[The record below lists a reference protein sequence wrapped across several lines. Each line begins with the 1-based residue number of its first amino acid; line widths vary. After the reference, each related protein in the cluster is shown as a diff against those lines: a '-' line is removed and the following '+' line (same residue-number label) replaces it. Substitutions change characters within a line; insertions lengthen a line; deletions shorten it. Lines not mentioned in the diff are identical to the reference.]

1 MRIETHLTA
10 KTVVEAYSKAV
21 ELYGAMGEIKY
32 EVISE
37 GKPGFLGVFGRKDA
51 IIKVTVDD
59 GKGERTSEKQTQGAT
74 KVQEKPKNNQNNG
87 QNKTT
92 KTKQDNKPVTDNK
105 PKADNKPVAENKPKA
120 DNKPVAENKP
130 KADNKPVTENK
141 PRAEVKPVA
150 ENDGEAKH
158 EPVHESVKE
167 ENIEV
172 TVEEKTLAVNFLKA
186 FIKDIG
192 LNCEVKGDMTVD
204 EKGFVSRLITI
215 EGEDAPSLIGHR
227 GDMLDA
233 LQYLANLCLA
243 RKSEGEHKEYV
254 KVILDIENYRD
265 KREQALRALARR
277 MAEKAIKY
285 QRNVLL
291 EPMNPYERMI
301 IHSEVQGI
309 EGVSTHS
316 VGYDDNRKI
325 VITCENK
332 RRKPY
337 NRNNKKQ
344 G

>member
-1 MRIETHLTA
+1 MKTEFRVTA
-10 KTVVEAYSKAV
+10 KTVSEAYTKAI
-21 ELYGAMGEIKY
+21 ELYSSLGDISY
-32 EVISE
+32 EVENE
-37 GKPGFLGVFGRKDA
+37 GKKGFLGIFGRVDA
-51 IIKVTVDD
+51 VIKVTVDD
-59 GKGERTSEKQTQGAT
+59 GKEER
-74 KVQEKPKNNQNNG
+74 KPKNHTQGEGKPTNTAKNNET
-87 QNKTT
+87 NNT
-92 KTKQDNKPVTDNK
+92 KKGGDK
-105 PKADNKPVAENKPKA
+105 PKAEKQNNQPKPAQAQKQKPAPAPKPVQPKPAVSEEK
-120 DNKPVAENKP
+120 E
-130 KADNKPVTENK
+130 
-141 PRAEVKPVA
+141 
-150 ENDGEAKH
+150 EAK
-158 EPVHESVKE
+158 ESIKE
-167 ENIEV
+167 ENINV
-172 TVEEKTLAVNFLKA
+172 TAQEKTLAINFLKC

-192 LNCEVKGDMTVD
+192 INCEVKGDMTLN
-204 EKGFVSRLITI
+204 ENGYVSRLITI

-254 KVILDIENYRD
+254 KVILDIENYRE

-277 MAEKAIKY
+277 MSEKALKY

-332 RRKPY
+332 RRKP
-337 NRNNKKQ
+337 NNK
-344 G
+344 

>member
-1 MRIETHLTA
+1 MKTEFRVTA
-10 KTVVEAYSKAV
+10 KTVSEAYAKAI
-21 ELYGAMGEIKY
+21 ELYSSLGEISY
-32 EVISE
+32 EVESE
-37 GKPGFLGVFGRKDA
+37 GKKGFLGIFGRVDA
-51 IIKVTVDD
+51 VIKVTVDD
-59 GKGERTSEKQTQGAT
+59 GKEER
-74 KVQEKPKNNQNNG
+74 KPKNHPQGEKKPTNTEKNNDTS
-87 QNKTT
+87 NKQQ
-92 KTKQDNKPVTDNK
+92 KTGDK
-105 PKADNKPVAENKPKA
+105 PKAEKQNNQPKQPKQPKPQPKPQPKIVEEKAENK
-120 DNKPVAENKP
+120 E
-130 KADNKPVTENK
+130 T
-141 PRAEVKPVA
+141 
-150 ENDGEAKH
+150 AK
-158 EPVHESVKE
+158 EPIKE
-167 ENIEV
+167 ENINV
-172 TVEEKTLAVNFLKA
+172 TVEEKTLAINFLKC

-192 LNCEVKGDMTVD
+192 INCEVKGDMTLN
-204 EKGFVSRLITI
+204 ENGFVSRLITI

-254 KVILDIENYRD
+254 KVILDIENYRE

-277 MAEKAIKY
+277 MAEKALKY

-332 RRKPY
+332 RKKPS
-337 NRNNKKQ
+337 NK
-344 G
+344 